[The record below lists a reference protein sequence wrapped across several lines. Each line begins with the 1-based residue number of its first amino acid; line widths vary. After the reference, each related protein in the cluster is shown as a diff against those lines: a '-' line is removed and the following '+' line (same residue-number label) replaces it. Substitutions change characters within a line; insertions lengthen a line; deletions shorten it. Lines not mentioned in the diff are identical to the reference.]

1 MNQEDMKRVE
11 EAEKRI
17 GYAFRNKYLLLQALT
32 RKAYSNEHPDRPHNE
47 VMEHFGDSTVGWVV
61 KLGLRKKY
69 TYIDDDRGYLI
80 SRLNEGELT
89 DKAQKYVSNEN
100 LARHTVR
107 MNLMELAYFGKG
119 EIKQDC
125 AEQEKAQADLFE
137 AIAYAVELDCD
148 RHAETVM
155 RVVLAM
161 MGFSHWDQM

>member
-11 EAEKRI
+11 EVEKRI
-17 GYAFRNKYLLLQALT
+17 GYVFRNKYLLLQALT
-32 RKAYSNEHPDRPHNE
+32 RKAYSNEHTARPHNE

-61 KLGLRKKY
+61 KLGLRLKY
-69 TYIDDDRGYLI
+69 TYIDDRGYLI

-100 LARHTVR
+100 LARHTVH
-107 MNLMELAYFGKG
+107 MKLMELAYFGKG
-119 EIKQDC
+119 ELKQDC

-155 RVVLAM
+155 KVVLGM